1 MSTDREA
8 LQISSQF
15 DAQLITLGEWSLD
28 DRRILNRWLE
38 QPDSETK
45 GRMAA
50 EVIGYYV
57 SEYLKNDISIE
68 GRIRIKKLRNVAS
81 LLEELVFTTRELDEK
96 FYRDHINHM
105 LKVAL
110 LAKAIA
116 RKKPFCF
123 SDGELNTLVIA
134 CVFHDIAYPLSEC
147 GRIFNKT
154 LESLKDCFS
163 TAELFNNQLVKDSKV
178 DIERLAAITGEN
190 GDRLRI
196 ALRDMNHGLLSAIE
210 LRASLRNENSVE
222 KYSDAI
228 RAIALHDSDSRT
240 PIDVIGDPLVGL
252 LIISDELQDWGRPTD
267 QGITVIPRIED
278 FEVLDGHLSGVF
290 NAKQS
295 GNFSILKQISSK
307 MNNLGRLSVDS
318 SKLQFDFRF
327 NLKKF
332 EKIDH
337 RDYQQLLRVLFNSV
351 DKELMNPSKNSDLS
365 GTTYFEK
372 SFFGLE
378 ITASVK
384 ESLYRNLKLGSD
396 ESLLTNTNIYINED
410 PPEMIL
416 TDKDLGKIEAI
427 VLSNENSNGIS
438 AKMVEGKRRI
448 TGTIYPNY
456 SPETMEFLCLI
467 ASEIRFTNY
476 MIHEI
481 GGPRV
486 DRVPNFPKLE
496 GLAESLT
503 LNRTRDQ
510 IGNDFYETYQK
521 AKISAVLN
529 CLKNRACFLFK

>member
-1 MSTDREA
+1 MYLMSTDREV

-38 QPDSETK
+38 QLDSETK

-178 DIERLAAITGEN
+178 DIEALAAIIGEN
-190 GDRLRI
+190 GDRLRV
-196 ALRDMNHGLLSAIE
+196 ALREMNHGLLSAIE

-228 RAIALHDSDSRT
+228 RAIALHDLDSRT

-295 GNFSILKQISSK
+295 GKTS
-307 MNNLGRLSVDS
+307 LS
-318 SKLQFDFRF
+318 
-327 NLKKF
+327 
-332 EKIDH
+332 
-337 RDYQQLLRVLFNSV
+337 
-351 DKELMNPSKNSDLS
+351 
-365 GTTYFEK
+365 
-372 SFFGLE
+372 
-378 ITASVK
+378 
-384 ESLYRNLKLGSD
+384 
-396 ESLLTNTNIYINED
+396 
-410 PPEMIL
+410 
-416 TDKDLGKIEAI
+416 
-427 VLSNENSNGIS
+427 
-438 AKMVEGKRRI
+438 
-448 TGTIYPNY
+448 
-456 SPETMEFLCLI
+456 
-467 ASEIRFTNY
+467 
-476 MIHEI
+476 
-481 GGPRV
+481 
-486 DRVPNFPKLE
+486 
-496 GLAESLT
+496 
-503 LNRTRDQ
+503 
-510 IGNDFYETYQK
+510 
-521 AKISAVLN
+521 
-529 CLKNRACFLFK
+529 